1 MEQVKKLEPKF
12 KVGDIVYYYNFGTN
26 EIKKDEV
33 ARTEWDNNTF
43 YYSLKKLYHFYILA
57 EFARTEWDNNTFYY
71 SLKKL
76 YPFYILAEYQL
87 FEAFDECKNHLLKIL
102 DHTMETLTFFS
113 DSIDSIDASKSS
125 LEHLYK
131 KIKGQVEAL

>member
-43 YYSLKKLYHFYILA
+43 YYSLKKLYH
-57 EFARTEWDNNTFYY
+57 
-71 SLKKL
+71 
-76 YPFYILAEYQL
+76 FYILAEYQL